1 MTLNSSGTSW
11 LGRLFAKEPPQSPN
25 FVRVLNA
32 TRGTEIGDRVEVAGT
47 AARRK
52 TGLLGRTGLG
62 SGEGLWIVPC
72 EAVHT
77 FAMKFA
83 IDLIYLDRKCR
94 VVKVRRAVRPG
105 RISGALRAHSV
116 IELPVGIVAASGTER
131 GDLLQLEREGVSA
144 PL

>member
-1 MTLNSSGTSW
+1 M
-11 LGRLFAKEPPQSPN
+11 
-25 FVRVLNA
+25 RVVNA
-32 TRGTEIGDRVEVAGT
+32 TRQTEIGDRIEVAGT

-62 SGEGLWIVPC
+62 PGEGLWIVPC

-94 VVKVRRAVRPG
+94 VVKVRPAVRPG

-116 IELPVGIVAASGTER
+116 IELPAGVITASGTRR
-131 GDLLQLEREGVSA
+131 GDILQLER
-144 PL
+144 

>member
-1 MTLNSSGTSW
+1 MTLNSSGSSW
-11 LGRLFAKEPPQSPN
+11 LERLFAKKAPQPSE
-25 FVRVLNA
+25 FMRVVNA
-32 TRGTEIGDRVEVAGT
+32 TRGTEIGDHIEVAGT
-47 AARRK
+47 ATRRK

-62 SGEGLWIVPC
+62 LGEGLWIVPC

-83 IDLIYLDRKCR
+83 IDLIYLDRKHR
-94 VVKVRRAVRPG
+94 VVKVRHSVRPG

-116 IELPVGIVAASGTER
+116 IELPVGVVAATRTER
-131 GDLLQLEREGVSA
+131 GDVLWLEREGVST